1 MGEGVRSP
9 PLYRPALPRF
19 IMKSVTNIPENIYK
33 FSENK
38 SLKALREYI
47 DNTYELHYSANKFQ
61 ALEFIEEC
69 GHGEGFCMGNLLKYA
84 QRYGRKG
91 GKNKDDLMKILHYGI
106 IMLHIHEESEDEVK

>member
-1 MGEGVRSP
+1 MPPHLLLTNAEKGVI
-9 PLYRPALPRF
+9 
-19 IMKSVTNIPENIYK
+19 IMNMKVTKIPENFYK

-38 SLKALREYI
+38 SLKELRAYI
-47 DNTYELHYSANKFQ
+47 DKTYELHYSANKFQ

-69 GHGEGFCMGNLLKYA
+69 GHGEGFCMGNILKYA

-106 IMLHIHEESEDEVK
+106 MMLHIHEQESEDEIK

>member
-1 MGEGVRSP
+1 
-9 PLYRPALPRF
+9 
-19 IMKSVTNIPENIYK
+19 MKAVTQIPENNYK

-38 SLKALREYI
+38 SLKELRAYI

-106 IMLHIHEESEDEVK
+106 IMLHIHEQESENVQS